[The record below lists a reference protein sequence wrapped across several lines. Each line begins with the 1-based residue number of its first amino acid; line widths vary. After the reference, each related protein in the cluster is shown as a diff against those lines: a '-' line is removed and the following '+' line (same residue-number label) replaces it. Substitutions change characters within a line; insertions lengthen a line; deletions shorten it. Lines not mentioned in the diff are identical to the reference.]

1 MKACAFAL
9 VLFLLSLHGAR
20 ADTTQGFVR
29 IACVPEAGLLDIGYR
44 GLHDSIAGSGAP
56 GTQAGRNAVLERAG
70 FYLPRG
76 LAFTCKLGDAT
87 YTVSSQQD
95 DMSQRMCGEDP
106 EIGLTLTRGSEKLL
120 SDVNF
125 GESCHQ
131 QPSVMR
137 ITIGDGPRSWR
148 GRETQVC
155 YATGKWDDAQAC
167 DWTFGA
173 QAVFDKR
180 FPLDQERVRKIVGR
194 EERR

>member
-1 MKACAFAL
+1 MKAFVFTLLL
-9 VLFLLSLHGAR
+9 VALHGAR
-20 ADTTQGFVR
+20 ADATQDFVR
-29 IACVPEAGLLDIGYR
+29 IACVPEAGLLDIEYR
-44 GLHDSIAGSGAP
+44 GLHDSVAGSGAP
-56 GTQAGRNAVLERAG
+56 GTQAERNAVLARAG

-87 YTVSSQQD
+87 YTITSQQD
-95 DMSQRMCGEDP
+95 DISERMCGASP
-106 EIGLTLTRGSEKLL
+106 EIALTVMRGKEKLL
-120 SDVNF
+120 AGVYF

-137 ITIGDGPRSWR
+137 ITVGDGPRSWR

-155 YATGKWDDAQAC
+155 YATGKDGDAQSC

-173 QAVFDKR
+173 QAAFDKR
-180 FPLDQERVRKIVGR
+180 FPLGQERVQKIVGR

>member
-1 MKACAFAL
+1 MKAFVFTLLL
-9 VLFLLSLHGAR
+9 VALHGAR
-20 ADTTQGFVR
+20 ADTTQDVVR
-29 IACVPEAGLLDIGYR
+29 IACVPEAGLLDIEYR
-44 GLHDSIAGSGAP
+44 GLHDSVAGSGAP
-56 GTQAGRNAVLERAG
+56 GTQAERNAVLARAG

-87 YTVSSQQD
+87 YTITAQQD
-95 DMSQRMCGEDP
+95 EISQRMCGESP

-120 SDVNF
+120 SDVYF

-131 QPSVMR
+131 HPSVMR
-137 ITIGDGPRSWR
+137 ITVGDGPRSWR

-155 YATGKWDDAQAC
+155 YATGKDADAQSC

-173 QAVFDKR
+173 QASFDKR
-180 FPLDQERVRKIVGR
+180 FPLDQERVQKIVSR